1 MPINFSSIFDI
12 FNKGGQSDQNSDIDT
27 SEVSTSSNLSGTPN
41 AFPESRSLG
50 CGNALGSDSVRFG
63 DSANIQQC
71 ELELRL
77 AKDRVDADRRLISAE
92 QAQADSARSRMN
104 QLSDQ
109 ANHEPND
116 NLARSYR
123 EQMIG
128 AQAELEAHQRK
139 LEQAR
144 ADLAIHQQAEYDAE
158 DKLRR
163 AKEV

>member
-1 MPINFSSIFDI
+1 MSINFSSIFDI
-12 FNKGGQSDQNSDIDT
+12 FNNDGQSDQNSDIET
-27 SEVSTSSNLSGTPN
+27 LEVRTSSSLSEKPN
-41 AFPESRSLG
+41 AFPESHPSGHDNMLD
-50 CGNALGSDSVRFG
+50 ADSVRFG
-63 DSANIQQC
+63 DSSNIQQY
-71 ELELRL
+71 ELELKL
-77 AKDRVDADRRLISAE
+77 AKDQVDADRRLVSVE

-116 NLARSYR
+116 NLARGYR

-128 AQAELEAHQRK
+128 AEAELEAHQRK

-158 DKLRR
+158 DKLREAR
-163 AKEV
+163 ER